1 MLGERKTRCHYSQ
14 VLININSL
22 CINYTNAKFTWE
34 FSKSRILQSRNEQN
48 IVPKAT
54 ERAEYWQMLSAAW
67 WSQSHQALQAM
78 ENVSSRTLFKT
89 SQFSPCPEIISS
101 HSLPLPLN
109 YRGRILR
116 LDFLG
121 QGLVNIAALQQP
133 AQGRGAHMHGGTHT
147 HTDTTG
153 IIVQCTSSKKW
164 PFLTDTRKEV
174 QTALFWHER

>member
-1 MLGERKTRCHYSQ
+1 MLNLH
-14 VLININSL
+14 
-22 CINYTNAKFTWE
+22 WE
-34 FSKSRILQSRNEQN
+34 FSKSRILQSRNKQN

-54 ERAEYWQMLSAAW
+54 EGAEYWQMLSAAW

-78 ENVSSRTLFKT
+78 ENVSFRTLFKT

-121 QGLVNIAALQQP
+121 QGLVNIAALLRP
-133 AQGRGAHMHGGTHT
+133 AQGHGAHMHGGTHT

-153 IIVQCTSSKKW
+153 IIVQCTLSKKC